1 MGVVGLMLLPFTL
14 LFAQG
19 GGWRF
24 KTLIFFGFSSL
35 FFFWARNAS
44 STLISDS
51 LAYRAGQLLVVNF
64 GHTPNTLAYRIPLRF
79 LSFYIRS
86 SGGRL
91 TKNPQNQWPKNVVE
105 TSLTLPSSIKSYS
118 FVWLFLGSTAY
129 STLGHLGFSPFPSFL
144 LLNIKW
150 RITNLFICITHPVD
164 WTGLPFGISEIRK
177 RNFELQF
184 LCFE

>member
-24 KTLIFFGFSSL
+24 KTLIFFGFSSFY

-91 TKNPQNQWPKNVVE
+91 TKNPQN
-105 TSLTLPSSIKSYS
+105 
-118 FVWLFLGSTAY
+118 
-129 STLGHLGFSPFPSFL
+129 
-144 LLNIKW
+144 
-150 RITNLFICITHPVD
+150 
-164 WTGLPFGISEIRK
+164 
-177 RNFELQF
+177 
-184 LCFE
+184 